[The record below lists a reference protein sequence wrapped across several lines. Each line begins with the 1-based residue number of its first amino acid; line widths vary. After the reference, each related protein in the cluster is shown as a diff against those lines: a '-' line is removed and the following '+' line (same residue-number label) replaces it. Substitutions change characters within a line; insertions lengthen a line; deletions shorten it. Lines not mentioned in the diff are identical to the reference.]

1 MVSPLTTF
9 KVIYMFGRKKFSNNS
24 IEYLVVGLGNPD
36 RKYENTRHNAGFIML
51 DYIADEL
58 GVKVKRLKFKST
70 VGEAKIGAH
79 RVLLMKPSTFMN
91 NSGQAVVEA
100 MNFYKI
106 PAEKVV
112 VLLDDIN
119 LDVGKMRIRQKG
131 SDGGQNGMKNII
143 YLSGSDRFP
152 RVKIGIGK
160 KPNPDYDLAAWV
172 LSKFTGS
179 DLKALEQVKKNCYE
193 AVELMLDGKIDRAMN
208 KFN

>member
-1 MVSPLTTF
+1 
-9 KVIYMFGRKKFSNNS
+9 MFGRKKFSNNS
-24 IEYLVVGLGNPD
+24 IEYLIVGLGNPD

-51 DYIADEL
+51 DYIAEQL
-58 GVKVKRLKFKST
+58 GVKVKRIKFKST
-70 VGEAKIGAH
+70 VGEARIGSH

-143 YLSGSDRFP
+143 YLSGSDQFP

-179 DLKALEQVKKNCYE
+179 DLKALEQVKENCYE
-193 AVELMLDGKIDRAMN
+193 AVELILDGKIDRAMN

>member
-1 MVSPLTTF
+1 
-9 KVIYMFGRKKFSNNS
+9 MFGRKKFSNNS

-36 RKYENTRHNAGFIML
+36 RKYENTRHNAGYIML

-58 GVKVKRLKFKST
+58 GVKVKRVKFKST
-70 VGEAKIGAH
+70 VAEADIGGH
-79 RVLLMKPSTFMN
+79 RVLLMKPSTYMN

-119 LDVGKMRIRQKG
+119 LDVGKTRIRAKG

-143 YLSGSDRFP
+143 YLSGSDQFP
-152 RVKIGIGK
+152 RIKIGIGK
-160 KPNPDYDLAAWV
+160 KPHPDYDLAAWV
-172 LSKFTGS
+172 LSKFTGAE
-179 DLKALEQVKKNCYE
+179 LKALEQVKKNCYE
-193 AVELMLDGKIDRAMN
+193 AVELILDGKIDRAMN